1 MIFGSHL
8 KQMAPFLPLVGFT
21 QLFLFLSQ
29 YIWWQAKCTWYF
41 EHSNA
46 GGHVEC
52 KGQGSS
58 DPDAPCVE
66 LQISSSFGQTCI
78 IFG

>member
-1 MIFGSHL
+1 MQLSVRIILSAVQTFIFRQPGAWNSDRIP
-8 KQMAPFLPLVGFT
+8 AFG
-21 QLFLFLSQ
+21 
-29 YIWWQAKCTWYF
+29 
-41 EHSNA
+41 N
-46 GGHVEC
+46 VEC

-78 IFG
+78 ILLT